1 MSTKINNKYDS
12 VLALNI
18 CNGIRPEINEQEAPK
33 FYINLMT
40 NCWDSDPDKRPNEE
54 IKKQIKKAEEYRR
67 TNFLF
72 AGNSQSIHPQACY
85 TSRLLNQFI
94 KELPKHDNTC
104 NISAE
109 VIDFTDM

>member
-40 NCWDSDPDKRPNEE
+40 NCWDSDPDKRPSAIE
-54 IKKQIKKAEEYRR
+54 IEKLFNDSFVLIKMKKLRSRLKKQKNIEEQISY
-67 TNFLF
+67 
-72 AGNSQSIHPQACY
+72 
-85 TSRLLNQFI
+85 LLEIANQFI
-94 KELPKHDNTC
+94 HKL
-104 NISAE
+104 
-109 VIDFTDM
+109 VILLDYSINL